1 MAEQPVSAP
10 HLPATVAAA
19 PGDGEPSAHRDPFC
33 RAALP
38 PRELW
43 PEMRY
48 DALPELAYPARL
60 NSAAE
65 LLDRR
70 VAEGDGERIAIHYP
84 GGRWTYRQLL
94 ATANR
99 IAHALVDD
107 LGVVPGNR
115 VLLRG
120 PNTPMLAASWFAVLK
135 AGGVA
140 VTTMPL
146 LRVRELTFI
155 ADKAQIRL
163 ALTDARVA
171 GDCEQAMRATAAG
184 EPRTGARVV
193 RFQGGGAG
201 GGGGAAAEGG
211 FPPGLRLGEASGP
224 GAEDSAGLAQ
234 TAAGRQSASAALAP
248 AAGDSLDQLARD
260 KPVDFANCDTAASDV
275 AFIAFTSG
283 TTGQGK
289 GTMHFHR
296 DVLAA
301 SDCFPRHVL
310 RPRREDIFCGSPPLA
325 FTYGLGGLLLFPLR
339 IGASTLLLEQ
349 ATPPHLLQG
358 IQDHRA
364 TVCFTAPTAYR
375 AMCGMLA
382 SYDLSSLRQCI
393 SAGETLPLSTFE
405 SWQRATGI
413 KIIDGIGSTELLHMF
428 ISSAGD
434 VIRPGATGK
443 VIPGYEAKVVDDAGR
458 TVPPGTVGRLAVRG
472 PTGCRYLDN
481 IERQKLYVQDGWNF
495 TGDSYIQDEDGY
507 FWYQARTD
515 DMIISAGHNISGPEV
530 EAVLLEH
537 PKVQECGVVG
547 LPDPERGQIVTA
559 FVVLTPE
566 AHPDPDTA
574 KELQDF
580 VKAEIAPYKY
590 PRRIEFRAS
599 LPRTDTGKLQRFR
612 LREGAG

>member
-1 MAEQPVSAP
+1 MAEPPLTAP
-10 HLPATVAAA
+10 HVPASVAAA
-19 PGDGEPSAHRDPFC
+19 PGDGEPTAHRDPFC

-70 VAEGDGERIAIHYP
+70 VAEGDGERIAIHHP
-84 GGRWTYRQLL
+84 GGRWTYGQLL

-120 PNTPMLAASWFAVLK
+120 PNTPMLAACWFAVLK

-193 RFQGGGAG
+193 RF
-201 GGGGAAAEGG
+201 
-211 FPPGLRLGEASGP
+211 LG
-224 GAEDSAGLAQ
+224 
-234 TAAGRQSASAALAP
+234 

-260 KPVDFANCDTAASDV
+260 KPADFANCDTAAGDV

-310 RPRREDIFCGSPPLA
+310 RPRRDDIFSGSPPLP

-339 IGASTLLLEQ
+339 LGAST
-349 ATPPHLLQG
+349 
-358 IQDHRA
+358 
-364 TVCFTAPTAYR
+364 
-375 AMCGMLA
+375 
-382 SYDLSSLRQCI
+382 
-393 SAGETLPLSTFE
+393 PL
-405 SWQRATGI
+405 
-413 KIIDGIGSTELLHMF
+413 
-428 ISSAGD
+428 
-434 VIRPGATGK
+434 
-443 VIPGYEAKVVDDAGR
+443 
-458 TVPPGTVGRLAVRG
+458 
-472 PTGCRYLDN
+472 
-481 IERQKLYVQDGWNF
+481 
-495 TGDSYIQDEDGY
+495 
-507 FWYQARTD
+507 
-515 DMIISAGHNISGPEV
+515 
-530 EAVLLEH
+530 
-537 PKVQECGVVG
+537 
-547 LPDPERGQIVTA
+547 
-559 FVVLTPE
+559 
-566 AHPDPDTA
+566 
-574 KELQDF
+574 
-580 VKAEIAPYKY
+580 
-590 PRRIEFRAS
+590 
-599 LPRTDTGKLQRFR
+599 
-612 LREGAG
+612 

>member
-1 MAEQPVSAP
+1 MEEPQGSSPGST
-10 HLPATVAAA
+10 PATDAA
-19 PGDGEPSAHRDPFC
+19 PGERVPSAHRDPFC
-33 RAALP
+33 REALP

-43 PEMRY
+43 PAMAY

-60 NSAAE
+60 NCAGE
-65 LLDRR
+65 ILDRR
-70 VAEGDGERIAIHYP
+70 VADGDGERIAIHFP
-84 GGRWTYRQLL
+84 TGRWTYRQLL

-120 PNTPMLAASWFAVLK
+120 PNTPLLAACWFAVLK

-155 ADKAQIRL
+155 ADKARIQL

-171 GDCEQAMRATAAG
+171 GDCEQAMRSTAAG
-184 EPRTGARVV
+184 EPRAGARVA
-193 RFQGGGAG
+193 RFLGSGAE
-201 GGGGAAAEGG
+201 AA
-211 FPPGLRLGEASGP
+211 P
-224 GAEDSAGLAQ
+224 GADLE
-234 TAAGRQSASAALAP
+234 
-248 AAGDSLDQLARD
+248 QLARG
-260 KPVDFANCDTAASDV
+260 KPDEFPNCDTAATDV

-310 RPRREDIFCGSPPLA
+310 RPQRDDVFCGSPPLA

-375 AMCGMLA
+375 AMCGMLDR
-382 SYDLSSLRQCI
+382 YDVSSLRQCV
-393 SAGETLPLSTFE
+393 SAGETLPLATFE
-405 SWQRATGI
+405 AWHRATGLEI
-413 KIIDGIGSTELLHMF
+413 VDGIGSTELLHMF

-434 VIRPGATGK
+434 DIRPGATGR
-443 VIPGYEAKVVDDAGR
+443 VVPGYEAKVVDEAGKP
-458 TVPPGTVGRLAVRG
+458 VPPGTIGRLAVRG

-481 IERQKLYVQDGWNF
+481 VERQKVYVQDGWNF
-495 TGDSYIQDEDGY
+495 TGDSYLQDEDGY

-515 DMIISAGHNISGPEV
+515 DMIISAGNNISGPEV

-547 LPDPERGQIVTA
+547 LPDAERGQAVAA
-559 FVVLTPE
+559 FVVLAPGAE
-566 AHPDPDTA
+566 AGPATV
-574 KELQDF
+574 KELQEF

-590 PRRIEFRAS
+590 PRRIEFCAS
-599 LPRTDTGKLQRFR
+599 LPRTETGKLQRYK
-612 LREGAG
+612 LRQGAG